1 MDKIVNESKIDIS
14 IEFNEQRLPVD
25 IKWQSTD
32 QAEQEQVS
40 CKGMLL
46 SFFERETLDTI
57 KIDLWTKDMQVVEM
71 DRFIFQ
77 TLRAMAD
84 TYQRATQ
91 NTQLANDMQKFVQ
104 YFGQQTQI
112 LKADES

>member
-1 MDKIVNESKIDIS
+1 MDEIVKKSKIDIS
-14 IEFNEQRLPVD
+14 IGFDKEKLPVD
-25 IKWQSTD
+25 IRWQSSD
-32 QAEQEQVS
+32 QAEMQPVS

-46 SFFERETLDTI
+46 AFFERESLDTL

-71 DRFIFQ
+71 DRFFFQ

-91 NTQLANDMQKFVQ
+91 NNQLANDMQKFVN
-104 YFGQQTQI
+104 YFGEKTEI
-112 LKADES
+112 IKPE